1 VPETDVAATPAAIP
15 SEPSSLGGGGGIE
28 LSDEDILGISAED
41 TPPSPATEP
50 AAPPAASETTAPAPE
65 TQKPPETP
73 APAPEDTDIT
83 DDLKWMR
90 PLLNDKA
97 FGPRLQ
103 SMKDRLLAFQELFPK
118 VADARAFKELVQG
131 GPEELKI
138 LIAKSKEVDE
148 MDLQYFSHDPEE
160 QKGFA
165 QNLYR
170 DDPEA
175 FQGMVQIGLDL
186 IKGQSP
192 QEYAYLTQHLVG
204 DSLGSEKVWD
214 WLEYIHEA
222 ATKSGAEEV
231 ASLLNQFA
239 GVFQKFGLGPRS
251 TQDPNLTLVN
261 QQRSEL
267 ERKYQQLE
275 SERQKDFNS
284 SVDQTVQASLDT
296 DVTAQL
302 AKLLPKTSDGL
313 RMRIAKDVHSEIQN
327 AVRGDAGLK
336 LRLSNLMRT
345 GGINRQTQ
353 EQVANLL
360 TSKAKQIMPGAVKR
374 VVNEYTASV
383 MASRKEVT
391 DKQTQAASR
400 VDVSTGARP
409 GTGIRPLTREEAKG
423 MSDMDILE
431 STRPFHR

>member
-1 VPETDVAATPAAIP
+1 MPETVATIP
-15 SEPSSLGGGGGIE
+15 SEPSLAGGEGGLQ
-28 LSDEDILGISAED
+28 LSDEDILGITAED
-41 TPPSPATEP
+41 EKSSPATEP
-50 AAPPAASETTAPAPE
+50 AAAPETPEKAAPAPE
-65 TQKPPETP
+65 TEPQKTEVP
-73 APAPEDTDIT
+73 APVPEPV

-90 PLLNDKA
+90 PLLNDKV
-97 FGPRLQ
+97 FGPKLQ
-103 SMKDRLLAFQELFPK
+103 SMHDRLLAFQEIYPT
-118 VADARAFKELVQG
+118 VADARTIKELLPG
-131 GPEELKI
+131 GSEELKT
-138 LIAKSKEVDE
+138 LIGKSKEVDE

-165 QNLYR
+165 QNLYK

-186 IKGQSP
+186 IKGQNP
-192 QEYAYLTQHLVG
+192 QEFAYLTQHLVG
-204 DSLGSEKVWD
+204 ESLGTEKVWD

-231 ASLLNQFA
+231 ATLLNQFA
-239 GVFQKFGLGPRS
+239 GVFQKYGLGPRA
-251 TQDPNLTLVN
+251 TQDPNMTLVN

-275 SERQKDFNS
+275 TERQRDFNS
-284 SVDQTVQASLDT
+284 AVEQSVQTGLDT
-296 DVTAQL
+296 DVNAQL

-313 RMRIAKDVHSEIQN
+313 RARIARDVHSEIQN

-345 GGINRQTQ
+345 GGVNRQTQ

-360 TSKAKQIMPGAVKR
+360 TSKARAILPGAVKR

-383 MASRKEVT
+383 MASRNEVKE
-391 DKQTQAASR
+391 KQTAAASR
-400 VDVSTGARP
+400 VDVSSGARP
-409 GTGIRPLTREEAKG
+409 GTGVRPLTREEAKD
-423 MSDMDILE
+423 MSFEDILN
-431 STRPFHR
+431 SNRPTR

>member
-1 VPETDVAATPAAIP
+1 MPEAVEATQSAAIP
-15 SEPSSLGGGGGIE
+15 SEPSFAGGGGAIE
-28 LSDEDILGISAED
+28 LSDEDILGISPEDAAPEATPAAE
-41 TPPSPATEP
+41 PP
-50 AAPPAASETTAPAPE
+50 AAPEQAAPAPE
-65 TQKPPETP
+65 AEKPPETP
-73 APAPEDTDIT
+73 APAPEVDTDIA

-97 FGPRLQ
+97 FGPKLQ
-103 SMKDRLLAFQELFPK
+103 SMKDRLLSYQELFPK
-118 VADARAFKELVQG
+118 VADARAYKELIQG
-131 GPEELKI
+131 GPEELKS

-148 MDLQYFSHDPEE
+148 MDLQYFSHDPDQ

-175 FQGMVQIGLDL
+175 FQSMVQIGLDL

-204 DSLGSEKVWD
+204 NSLGEEKVWD

-222 ATKSGAEEV
+222 ATKAGDENV
-231 ASLLNQFA
+231 AQLLNQFA
-239 GVFQKFGLGPRS
+239 GVFQKYGLGPR
-251 TQDPNLTLVN
+251 TAQDPSMTLVN

-267 ERKYQQLE
+267 EQRYQQLE
-275 SERQKDFNS
+275 SERRRDFNS
-284 SVDQTVQASLDT
+284 AVDQSVQSNLDA
-296 DVTAQL
+296 DVTGQL
-302 AKLLPKTSDGL
+302 LKLLPKASDGL
-313 RMRIAKDVHSEIQN
+313 RGRIAKDVHSEIQSAIN
-327 AVRGDAGLK
+327 GDAGLK

-383 MASRKEVT
+383 MASRKEST
-391 DKQTQAASR
+391 EKQNQAASR
-400 VDVSTGARP
+400 PDVSTGARP
-409 GTGIRPLTREEAKG
+409 GTGVRPLTRDEARG

-431 STRPFHR
+431 TSRPFRR